1 MVHSAATLAR
11 PRSCGPHA
19 HPYMQAPTESHRPG
33 RIQYPV
39 TVSVQVGPSIAGWMA
54 QTEVQSNSW
63 IADAG
68 VFTQTG
74 GLVRVSELPGQLH
87 AFFVLAAYI
96 AVLGS
101 AALWLIRR
109 RDIAGAKGE

>member
-1 MVHSAATLAR
+1 MGAAA
-11 PRSCGPHA
+11 
-19 HPYMQAPTESHRPG
+19 ESHRPG
-33 RIQYPV
+33 PIQYPV

-54 QTEVQSNSW
+54 LTEVQSNSW

-68 VFTQTG
+68 VSTQIG

-87 AFFVLAAYI
+87 AFFVLTAYI
-96 AVLGS
+96 AVLNG
-101 AALWLIRR
+101 AALWIIRR